1 MPELMAKRKR
11 KSFVALGS
19 GEEFEQNWMIW
30 RAFLECSRVLSLMNA
45 EEK

>member
-1 MPELMAKRKR
+1 MPEVVAKRKR

-19 GEEFEQNWMIW
+19 GEFEQNWMIW
-30 RAFLECSRVLSLMNA
+30 RAFFECSKVLSLMNA